1 MRTIDLSTIQI
12 MEKTASTGE
21 TSGGTYDDTEIKQS
35 ITDLD
40 NTKADKTEIPSIT
53 NLITAD
59 NIKAGNNVSI
69 TKDGNNVTIN
79 AAASGGEN
87 PSSMFR
93 GIPTALYE
101 YRGQQYVEEEEKSY
115 YIFTI
120 SDVDKLVPGDVYNVQ
135 VRTGGKFSI
144 IDYFSDYCKFTPQFY
159 FDYKKLGDFSLKA
172 SGGVG
177 FVANKLCT
185 YIAEGEMDEPVNPS
199 ADNVGFALLF

>member
-12 MEKTASTGE
+12 MEKTANTGE

-59 NIKAGNNVSI
+59 NIKAGNNV
-69 TKDGNNVTIN
+69 TIN

-101 YRGQQYVEEEEKSY
+101 YRGHQYVEEEEKSY
-115 YIFTI
+115 FIFTI

-135 VRTGGKFSI
+135 VRTGGEFDI
-144 IDYFSDYCKFTPQFY
+144 TYYFGDYCKFTPQFF
-159 FDYKKLGDFSLKA
+159 FDYKILGDSSFKL

-177 FVANKLCT
+177 FAVNKLCT